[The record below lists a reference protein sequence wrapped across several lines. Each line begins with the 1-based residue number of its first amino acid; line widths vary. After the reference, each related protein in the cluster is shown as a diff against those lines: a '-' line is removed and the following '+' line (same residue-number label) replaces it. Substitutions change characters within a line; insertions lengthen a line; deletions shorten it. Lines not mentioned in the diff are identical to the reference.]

1 MSELTKGQLRSD
13 NNSSF
18 PNNNT
23 QAITPTILRDFNGN
37 IIDSLV
43 DEIGYNID
51 SGSWN
56 SQIAAISGSSGNV
69 DTGSLLETASFD
81 NGSRN
86 MRCIY
91 ICC

>member
-18 PNNNT
+18 PNNNA
-23 QAITPTILRDFNGN
+23 QAITPTILRDYNGN

-43 DEIGYNID
+43 DEITYQAD

-56 SQIAAISGSSGNV
+56 AQIAAISAG
-69 DTGSLLETASFD
+69 DTGSLLVTASVVD
-81 NGSRN
+81 ATKQIVVVGTHR
-86 MRCIY
+86 
-91 ICC
+91 

>member
-18 PNNNT
+18 PNNNA
-23 QAITPTILRDFNGN
+23 QAITPTILRDYNGN

-43 DEIGYNID
+43 DEITYQED

-56 SQIAAISGSSGNV
+56 QKIKFI
-69 DTGSLLETASFD
+69 LLILTD
-81 NGSRN
+81 
-86 MRCIY
+86 
-91 ICC
+91 